1 MKTTLWV
8 LAAFALALAGCSA
21 DQDGETATAPTA
33 DAAGAAARS
42 PAAAGRTA
50 AVQPQPDTAMQGGF
64 TPLVDP
70 DGRITRGRCHMD
82 TCSWMRWDAVDV
94 VGTDVGEVTLRA
106 TILGGVS
113 DHARTDGG
121 TPEYPETADGV
132 AIDWDPEPSVVTFR
146 CSKNEP
152 SVQWGDE
159 PTVLL
164 PLDPEDF
171 VPGAMESAV
180 RGYFAAC
187 HGDFEP
193 GPGGDA
199 MVKYEY
205 HVPEPRP

>member
-1 MKTTLWV
+1 MDKTFWV
-8 LAAFALALAGCSA
+8 LAAFALAVAGCSPG
-21 DQDGETATAPTA
+21 QDDGAATAPAA
-33 DAAGAAARS
+33 DAAG
-42 PAAAGRTA
+42 PAAGATEAGRTA
-50 AVQPQPDTAMQGGF
+50 SGEARPDTPMQGGF
-64 TPLVDP
+64 TPLVNP
-70 DGRITRGRCHMD
+70 DGRITQGRCHMD
-82 TCSWMRWDAVDV
+82 ACSWMRWEAVEV

-121 TPEYPETADGV
+121 SPEYPETADGV

-159 PTVLL
+159 PVVLL
-164 PLDPEDF
+164 PLDPGDF
-171 VPGAMESAV
+171 VPGAMESLV
-180 RGYFAAC
+180 RSYFAAC

-205 HVPEPRP
+205 HVPGRE